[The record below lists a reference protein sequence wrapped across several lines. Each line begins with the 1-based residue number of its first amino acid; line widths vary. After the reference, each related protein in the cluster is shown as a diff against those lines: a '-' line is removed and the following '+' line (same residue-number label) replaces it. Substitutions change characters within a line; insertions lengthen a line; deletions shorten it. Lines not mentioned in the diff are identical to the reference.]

1 MTTTLARYSWPADR
15 AGDWVRCSARP
26 MLSRV
31 CSVAGRSG
39 SRAGVRRFAD
49 DCGHRVERRASA
61 RRALVSG
68 IQSSLA
74 GERHLRCVGPA
85 SPLRQPLLRLYH
97 RRRPIFA
104 GALPSSSGNRFRPAP
119 GRGSSGAGFSF
130 LRFCSRFSA
139 SPPNWNASAWHFG
152 VKSEPKT
159 TTTVP
164 DNENRISIA
173 KETVM
178 KRMFIAIAALDALP
192 A

>member
-31 CSVAGRSG
+31 CSVVGRSG

-49 DCGHRVERRASA
+49 DCGHRVERRASGRASA
-61 RRALVSG
+61 RRALVPG

-85 SPLRQPLLRLYH
+85 SPLRQPLRLYH

-119 GRGSSGAGFSF
+119 GRVRLA
-130 LRFCSRFSA
+130 RA
-139 SPPNWNASAWHFG
+139 SPSCGSVLGFLLHHRIGTPRPGTSGSRAN
-152 VKSEPKT
+152 PKQRR
-159 TTTVP
+159 P
-164 DNENRISIA
+164 CPI
-173 KETVM
+173 M
-178 KRMFIAIAALDALP
+178 KIEFQSQRKP
-192 A
+192 S